1 MPSYGLVLKTFT
13 HIIKNMPMPAKLKE
27 IFHSF
32 DPAVRG
38 DRKTIGQLAQKYFE
52 ENQKKLKEN
61 PASQRPTGLCFDPG
75 SFSKNGNLSIV
86 FEGGGMKGYVHLGAF
101 MALLEEGLIPKDCHL
116 SFYGTSA
123 GSIAA
128 IACSL
133 ISSGKMSVKEVYDK
147 FTFHPVYLIFFVNP
161 VPIYNLFNGRLIRWR
176 VDGVLKKKGIKTLS
190 ELRVAVTSVVY
201 DVQKKQSYLAVFGPK
216 PFSDVHLEKVDPWR
230 FGKGLTV
237 GKAVQSSSAMP
248 GLFTAGVISNA
259 RITVL
264 KPRAPYESRVP
275 YGKRILAE
283 PGTPGVI
290 EEHELKGIGLLTDG
304 GTKANLPTI
313 VALSTPRYRKEADL
327 VYAINI
333 EVEKKETSLREFLEK
348 LRYANPKT
356 RFVRFLKN
364 ILDASIQSLY
374 LLHIRNNIV
383 STMKRTIDS
392 MMEEIAER
400 GNALCMHGNIIR
412 LDIHAPDVSLWR
424 PDKAGKLVL
433 EGYLQT
439 KKQIKELKKLAG
451 II

>member
-1 MPSYGLVLKTFT
+1 MPA
-13 HIIKNMPMPAKLKE
+13 PAKLKE

-32 DPAVRG
+32 NPAARG
-38 DRKTIGQLAQKYFE
+38 DKKTISQIANKYFE

-61 PASQRPTGLCFDPG
+61 PASQGPTGLCFDPD

-101 MALLEEGLIPKDCHL
+101 MALLEEGMIPEGCHL
-116 SFYGTSA
+116 WFYGTSA

-128 IACSL
+128 VASSL
-133 ISSGKMSVKEVYDK
+133 IASGKMGVQEVYDK
-147 FTFHPVYLIFFVNP
+147 FAFHPAYLIFFLNFGYNP
-161 VPIYNLFNGRLIRWR
+161 FNGRLIRWR
-176 VDGVLKKKGIKTLS
+176 VDSILKKKGIKTLS
-190 ELRVAVTSVVY
+190 ELRVAVTSVLY

-259 RITVL
+259 KVTIL

-283 PGTPGVI
+283 PGPPGLI
-290 EEHELKGIGLLTDG
+290 ENCEVKGIGLLTDG

-333 EVEKKETSLREFLEK
+333 EVEKKETRLRELLEK
-348 LRYANPKT
+348 LRYSNPRT
-356 RFVRFLKN
+356 RIVRFLKN
-364 ILDASIQSLY
+364 IFDASIQTLY
-374 LLHIRNNIV
+374 LLHIRNNFV
-383 STMKRTIDS
+383 WTMKRTIDS

-424 PDKAGKLVL
+424 PDKAGELVL